1 MCSEALGHLL
11 IGRCKEEALDTKGLL
26 DKMML
31 NKILDTIDIGPFRVH
46 ILIFIILASSGI
58 PYGILYARWILS
70 GSPKPKENTTWYY

>member
-1 MCSEALGHLL
+1 
-11 IGRCKEEALDTKGLL
+11 
-26 DKMML
+26 ML